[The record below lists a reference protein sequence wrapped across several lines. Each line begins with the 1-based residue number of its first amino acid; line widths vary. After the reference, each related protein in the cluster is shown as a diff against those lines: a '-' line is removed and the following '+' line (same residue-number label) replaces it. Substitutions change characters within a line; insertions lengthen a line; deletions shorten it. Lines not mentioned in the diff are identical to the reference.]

1 MTQTRTASATGTGT
15 YTVVDIE
22 RVVRRVKADLVM
34 IADSTGGWTP
44 QEAQNYAHD
53 VELLATAG
61 YLKHVDVTLLSH
73 SVEVKATRFEVDTDA
88 GGLTCSRPGGV
99 LWPQVPGPFLRII
112 LRYTPDFTAAARA
125 AIKSQLKINWSPT
138 DVDTS
143 HSTLRSAGGRDYVSN
158 SYGMQR
164 KDWAA

>member
-15 YTVVDIE
+15 YTVADIE

-34 IADSTGGWTP
+34 IADSTNGWTP
-44 QEAQNYAHD
+44 AEALNYAHD
-53 VELLATAG
+53 VDLLATAG

-73 SVEVKATRFEVDTDA
+73 GVEVMATCFEVDTDA
-88 GGLTCSRPGGV
+88 GGLTSSRPGGV
-99 LWPQVPGPFLRII
+99 LWPKVPGPFLRII
-112 LRYTPDFTAAARA
+112 LRYTDDYTASARA
-125 AIKSQLKINWSPT
+125 TMKSRLKVNWSPT
-138 DVDTS
+138 DADTS

-158 SYGMQR
+158 TYGMQR